1 MNFQRHLFI
10 SYAHIDNVPLS
21 EQQQGWITR
30 FHNTLSAMLNM
41 RLGRKADIWRDSK
54 LGGNDIFADEI
65 VQQFPKT
72 ELLISVVT
80 PRYAESEWCTREV
93 REFCKCAEST
103 GGLVV
108 DNKSRV
114 LKVIKLPVDDEGHLP
129 AVMQQALGYPF
140 YEFDEQQVPLE
151 LDPAYGEEYTR
162 KYNLKLA
169 KLAYDIAGLI
179 KKIEAPAVMAS
190 KPSEA
195 PVAVPGTATATPK
208 PAIYLA
214 ECSFDRR
221 GAREALESELRLH
234 GYPVLPDLQLPKSEE
249 EYIAGVQG
257 FLDRCALSI
266 HLIGAKYGVVP
277 DGPSEKSVTILQNEL
292 AIESHKRGGLR
303 RIISLPEGTRS
314 ESAAQQEFIE
324 RLLKDGELQS
334 GADLVTGEIE
344 ELKGVVHAVLENMQ
358 KPAPPPV
365 EHQGSRLI
373 YLLCDERDRQA
384 TIPLRKF
391 LKGRGC
397 DVQIPLF
404 EGNAAT
410 VRQNNQDLLSECD
423 AVILFYG
430 AGDEAWKRSI
440 GSELKKAIAYRGARP
455 LMATYIYLAEPAT
468 ASKQDLIEMEEPNLI
483 NGLQGFSD
491 SEMLKL
497 VTAIEGKGAT
507 A

>member
-1 MNFQRHLFI
+1 MEFQRNLFI

-54 LGGNDIFADEI
+54 LNGNDIFADEI
-65 VQQFPKT
+65 IQQFPKT
-72 ELLISVVT
+72 ELLISVLT

-93 REFCKCAEST
+93 KEFCKCAEST

-108 DNKSRV
+108 DNKCRV
-114 LKVIKLPVDDEGHLP
+114 LKVIKMPVDDEGPLP
-129 AVMQQALGYPF
+129 PVMREALGYPF

-151 LDPAYGEEYTR
+151 LDPAYGEDFTR

-179 KKIEAPAVMAS
+179 KKIEAPAATAS
-190 KPSEA
+190 KPSE
-195 PVAVPGTATATPK
+195 VPAAATSK

-214 ECSFDRR
+214 ESSFDRR
-221 GAREALESELRLH
+221 SAREALESELRLH
-234 GYPVLPDLQLPKSEE
+234 GYSVFPDIQLPKLEE
-249 EYIAGVQG
+249 DYIAAVDG
-257 FLDRCALSI
+257 FLARCQLSI
-266 HLIGAKYGVVP
+266 HLVGAKYGVVP

-292 AIESHKRGGLR
+292 AIEYHKKGGLR

-314 ESAAQQEFIE
+314 ESSVQQEFID
-324 RLLKDGELQS
+324 RLLKDPELQA
-334 GADLVTGEIE
+334 GADLVTGDIE
-344 ELKGVVHAVLENMQ
+344 DLKGVMHAALKKML
-358 KPAPPPV
+358 KPEPPPLAR
-365 EHQGSRLI
+365 QGSTLTYLI
-373 YLLCDERDRQA
+373 CDERDRQA

-404 EGNAAT
+404 EGDAAT
-410 VRQNNQDLLSECD
+410 VRQNNQDLLVESD

-430 AGDEAWKRSI
+430 IGDEAWKRSV
-440 GSELKKAIAYRGARP
+440 GSELKKAGAYRAAKP
-455 LMATYIYLAEPAT
+455 LASYIYLAEPT
-468 ASKQDLIEMEEPNLI
+468 TESKSELIELEESNLI
-483 NGLQGFSD
+483 NGLQGFSEA
-491 SEMLKL
+491 EMLKF
-497 VTAIEGKGAT
+497 VNAVNGRGAT

>member
-1 MNFQRHLFI
+1 MEFQRHLFI

-54 LGGNDIFADEI
+54 LSGNDIFADEI
-65 VQQFPKT
+65 IEQFPKT

-93 REFCKCAEST
+93 VEFCKCAEST

-114 LKVIKLPVDDEGHLP
+114 LKVIKLPVDDEGPLP
-129 AVMQQALGYPF
+129 AVMREALGYPF

-151 LDPAYGEEYTR
+151 LDPAYGEEFTR

-179 KKIEAPAVMAS
+179 KKIEAPPLMAN
-190 KPSEA
+190 KPAEA
-195 PVAVPGTATATPK
+195 PATTTATSK

-221 GAREALESELRLH
+221 SAREALESELRLH
-234 GYPVLPDLQLPKSEE
+234 GYPVLPDIQLPKSEE
-249 EYIAGVQG
+249 EYLAAVRSL
-257 FLDRCALSI
+257 LDRCDLSI

-292 AIESHKRGGLR
+292 AIERHKRDGLR
-303 RIISLPEGTRS
+303 RIISLPEGTKS

-324 RLLKDGELQS
+324 RLLKDAELQA

-344 ELKGVVHAVLENMQ
+344 ELKGVVHACLEKMQ
-358 KPAPPPV
+358 KPEPLPV
-365 EHQGSRLI
+365 ERQGSRLI
-373 YLLCDERDRQA
+373 YVLCDERDRQA
-384 TIPLRKF
+384 TIPLRRF

-404 EGNAAT
+404 EGDAASL
-410 VRQNNQDLLSECD
+410 RQNNQDLLAECD

-440 GSELKKAIAYRGARP
+440 GSELKKAVAYRGAKP
-455 LMATYIYLAEPAT
+455 LMANYIYLAEPAT
-468 ASKQDLIEMEEPNLI
+468 ASKLDLIEMEEPNLI

-497 VTAIEGKGAT
+497 VSAIEGKGAT

>member
-1 MNFQRHLFI
+1 MEFQRHLFI

-30 FHNTLSAMLNM
+30 FHTTLSAMLNM

-65 VQQFPKT
+65 IQQFPKT

-93 REFCKCAEST
+93 KEFCKCAEST

-114 LKVIKLPVDDEGHLP
+114 LKVIKLPVDDEGPLP
-129 AVMQQALGYPF
+129 AVMREALGYPF
-140 YEFDEQQVPLE
+140 YEFDEQQVPVE
-151 LDPAYGEEYTR
+151 LDPAYGEEFTR

-179 KKIEAPAVMAS
+179 KKIEAPTVMPS
-190 KPSEA
+190 KPSE
-195 PVAVPGTATATPK
+195 VPATEAAKSK

-221 GAREALESELRLH
+221 SAREALESELRLH
-234 GYPVLPDLQLPKSEE
+234 GYPVFPDIQLPKSEE
-249 EYIAGVQG
+249 EYIAGVQS

-324 RLLKDGELQS
+324 RLLKDAELQL
-334 GADLVTGEIE
+334 GADLVTGEME
-344 ELKGVVHAVLENMQ
+344 ELKGVVHAALESMQ
-358 KPAPPPV
+358 KPEPLPV

-404 EGNAAT
+404 EGDAAT
-410 VRQNNQDLLSECD
+410 VRQNNQDLLAECD

-440 GSELKKAIAYRGARP
+440 GSELKKAIAYRGAKP
-455 LMATYIYLAEPAT
+455 PMATYIYLGEPVT
-468 ASKQDLIEMEEPNLI
+468 ASKQDLIEIEEPNLI

-491 SEMLKL
+491 SEMSKF
-497 VTAIEGKGAT
+497 VSAVAGKGAT